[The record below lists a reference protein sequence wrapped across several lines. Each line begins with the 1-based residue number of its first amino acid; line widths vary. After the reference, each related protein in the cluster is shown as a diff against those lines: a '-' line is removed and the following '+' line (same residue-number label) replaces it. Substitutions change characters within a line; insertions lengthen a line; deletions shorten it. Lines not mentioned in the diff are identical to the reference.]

1 MWIQGGDMK
10 KLHFRGAIVHK
21 NVQLS
26 KITPIWPLTYT
37 ITGGG
42 YTPKLP
48 IEFWDNFHYFQNE
61 TERSEFSL
69 QSLPSHFVN
78 NRINTNTELKPKMF
92 ITQLCLL

>member
-1 MWIQGGDMK
+1 MK

-37 ITGGG
+37 INGGG

-48 IEFWDNFHYFQNE
+48 IEF
-61 TERSEFSL
+61 
-69 QSLPSHFVN
+69 
-78 NRINTNTELKPKMF
+78 
-92 ITQLCLL
+92 